1 MSPAKK
7 EMPPRLRGAIILVGS
22 AMMVA
27 LNVTISAR
35 LGEYYRMLFPLAGFL
50 APVGVFLIIQGAS
63 TEDMRRGVV
72 PRRVILLMFAAMIAG
87 AVLGLYAN
95 DVRFGRAF

>member
-1 MSPAKK
+1 MTAAKK
-7 EMPPRLRGAIILVGS
+7 EMPPRLRGAVILGGS

-27 LNVTISAR
+27 LNLIVSAR
-35 LGEYYRMLFPLAGFL
+35 LHEHYRMLFPLAGFL

-72 PRRVILLMFAAMIAG
+72 PRPVILLMFAAMIAG
-87 AVLGLYAN
+87 AMLGLYAN
-95 DVRFGRAF
+95 QLRFGRVF